1 MRRNATIVLALLA
14 IAPAFSA
21 SGRGEVVRFEI
32 EQRGPFAEG
41 ESFGEVGPYERISGR
56 VYYAVD
62 PDAPQNRA
70 IVDLRHA
77 PRGKD
82 GRVHFSADLF
92 ILAPKHLAR
101 GNGAVLYDVNNRG
114 NKLALR
120 FFNDTPGGNNPKLA
134 GNGFLM
140 RRGFTVVWSG
150 WIGELLPGNA
160 RLRLSAPAARSGKRP
175 ITGRVRYEMAP
186 PRDETRMNVSGAG
199 HGAYRPTAA
208 GLKSATLTW
217 RLRPGDRRVPIPRDQ
232 FRIHV
237 GRPDD
242 ELPHQLPEVEVELPA
257 GFRAGY
263 LYELIYE
270 AQDPL
275 VHGVCFAAVR
285 DLIASLKHGEGRD
298 HPLAA
303 EGESPLRR
311 AYGFGVS
318 QSGRFLRE
326 LLYAGFN
333 EDEHGRIAFDG
344 LMPHV
349 AGGGLGSF
357 NHRFAQPTA
366 FVTQREK
373 HDWPTDRFPF
383 AYSELEDPLS
393 HAKDSILRRAVAAEV
408 VPKVMHTQTATEY
421 WSRSGSLVHTDP
433 LGRRDLKLPE
443 SVRLYAFGG
452 SQHGPSAYPPSP
464 GLGQAPANP
473 ADYRPLLRALLLA
486 LDRWCRD
493 GAPPPASRYP
503 TIEAG
508 TLVDWSQ
515 EVTGFPRIPDTRYPE
530 VIQQPSLLA
539 FGRRWPDEGIMDRQP
554 PRVAGDYRVL
564 APRCGEDGNELDCL
578 LPPEVAVPIATYT
591 GWNLRNREAG
601 AENDLV
607 GLNGSYL
614 LLPATEARR
623 REAADPR
630 RSLEAR
636 YGTLDRYRQ
645 RLEGEC
651 RSMVEAGYLLEEDVE
666 PIVTLHSERAAK
678 LFEQIERA
686 EPSADDR

>member
-1 MRRNATIVLALLA
+1 VITSRAFLVAAVCWLSALVA
-14 IAPAFSA
+14 
-21 SGRGEVVRFEI
+21 RGEVVRYEI
-32 EQRGPFAEG
+32 TERQPFADG

-56 VYYAVD
+56 VHFAID
-62 PDAPQNRA
+62 PQLSQNQT
-70 IVDLRHA
+70 IVDLEHA
-77 PRGKD
+77 PRD
-82 GRVHFSADLF
+82 EEGRVRFSADVFL
-92 ILAPKHLAR
+92 LAPKDPAL

-140 RRGFTVVWSG
+140 RQGYTLVWSG

-160 RLRLSAPAARSGKRP
+160 RLRLSAPVARDGKKP

-186 PRDETRMNVSGAG
+186 TRPETRMNVSSAG

-208 GLKSATLTW
+208 GRKSATLTW
-217 RLRPGDRRVPIPRDQ
+217 RLRPGDRRVTIPRDQ
-232 FRIHV
+232 FQIHV
-237 GRPDD
+237 GEPDD
-242 ELPHQLPEVEVELPA
+242 ELPDQLPKVELELPA
-257 GFRAGY
+257 GFRPGY

-275 VHGVCFAAVR
+275 VHGVCFASVR
-285 DLIASLKHGEGRD
+285 DLIASLKHGVGEE

-303 EGESPLRR
+303 EGESPIQR

-326 LLYAGFN
+326 FLYFGFN

-344 LMPHV
+344 LIPHV

-366 FVTQREK
+366 YVTQREK

-383 AYSELEDPLS
+383 TYDEREDPLS
-393 HAKDSILRRAVAAEV
+393 KATDGILRRVEAAGVA
-408 VPKVMHTQTATEY
+408 PKVMHTQTSTEY

-433 LGRRDLKLPE
+433 LGRRDVALPDN
-443 SVRLYAFGG
+443 VRLYAFGG
-452 SQHGPSAYPPSP
+452 SQHGPASYPPSP
-464 GLGQAPANP
+464 GLGQSPGNP
-473 ADYRPLLRALLLA
+473 ADYRPLLRALLVA
-486 LDRWCRD
+486 LDLWCRE
-493 GAPPPASRYP
+493 GKAPPPSRYP

-515 EVTGFPRIPDTRYPE
+515 ASTSFPRIPGARYPD
-530 VIQQPSLLA
+530 VIQQPSWLD
-539 FGRRWPDEGIMDRQP
+539 FGKRWPDEAIIDRLP
-554 PRVAGDYRVL
+554 PRRRGDYRVL
-564 APRCGEDGNELDCL
+564 VPRCGEDGNELDCL

-591 GWNLRNREAG
+591 GWSLRNREAG

-607 GLNGSYL
+607 GLNGCYL
-614 LLPATEARR
+614 LLPDSDQERLRTH
-623 REAADPR
+623 DPR
-630 RSLEAR
+630 PSLESR
-636 YGTLDRYRQ
+636 YGRLAVYRKTLKQTCRAMVRQ
-645 RLEGEC
+645 
-651 RSMVEAGYLLEEDVE
+651 GYLLQEDVE
-666 PIVTLHSERAAK
+666 PVLATHSERAAK
-678 LFEQIERA
+678 LFRQIESTKA
-686 EPSADDR
+686 ADDAP